1 MKLIEPSVELIKQEP
16 GIEGIY
22 KQIERCARVC
32 YKSEDKII
40 DVVKIDLSKI
50 PDSIN
55 VNDLPNYKENKEKC
69 LKFLK
74 ENNIPYSFISSAESF
89 VNMLKERSHNA
100 MLEHGTV
107 YLKIPIEEYEKSYKN
122 KYFPQE

>member
-16 GIEGIY
+16 DIEGIY
-22 KQIERCARVC
+22 KQIERAGRIC

-55 VNDLPNYKENKEKC
+55 VNDLPNYKENKEEC

-89 VNMLKERSHNA
+89 VNMLIKNGHGA

-107 YLKIPIEEYEKSYKN
+107 YLKIPIEEYEKNYKN